1 MSELSIRVRKLQD
14 NGSSFRATP
23 DNLYLGGVRS
33 ARVDKLKFE
42 LPEEWAACAVTLHVQ
57 RLSGTLPDPQALDA
71 ENCVEV
77 DRRWTMEKQGT
88 WMLLAV
94 GEGGYIAMT
103 KPAQYTCYET
113 IDTDSTTETIAPSVY
128 EQFVELVLKSVNE
141 AKDAAKKT
149 AEDRAAADQILTDT
163 KKAGTDA
170 VAAVNTAETKALQ
183 DVKTA
188 RTGTLTDIGNAR
200 SGAVRD
206 VTDTK
211 TAALTALEEQRA
223 AALQE
228 MQASVNEAAG
238 SAEKAAASEGNA
250 KESETKSKASEEAAA
265 KSEKNAAASEKK
277 AAEREAN
284 ALKYSQEAGAKAG
297 TDSTLT
303 VSGAPADAKKV
314 GDELAVRYTKEEI
327 QKLIEDSLAAY
338 RAEEYAKIKYWISD
352 DPTSPAELFGGTWE
366 KIAAD
371 QALMGASTSHPAG
384 STAEAG
390 LPNVTGKVNNIWY
403 TQKPSG
409 DGALRVPDSS
419 RSFLPY
425 GNDYYVQIGS
435 FSFNASLSSNI
446 YGKSSTVQPPAYYVN
461 IWKRVV

>member
-1 MSELSIRVRKLQD
+1 MSELSIRVRKQQD

-33 ARVDKLKFE
+33 AKVDKLKFE

-77 DRRWTMEKQGT
+77 DRRWTLEKQGT

-113 IDTDSTTETIAPSVY
+113 IDTDSTTETIDPSVY

-141 AKDAAKKT
+141 AKDAAKQT
-149 AEDRAAADQILTDT
+149 EEDRA
-163 KKAGTDA
+163 
-170 VAAVNTAETKALQ
+170 
-183 DVKTA
+183 
-188 RTGTLTDIGNAR
+188 
-200 SGAVRD
+200 
-206 VTDTK
+206 
-211 TAALTALEEQRA
+211 
-223 AALQE
+223 
-228 MQASVNEAAG
+228 AAG
-238 SAEKAAASEGNA
+238 SAEKAATSESNA

-277 AAEREAN
+277 ATKSEAN
-284 ALKYSQEAGAKAG
+284 ARKYSQEAGAKAG

-303 VSGAPADAKKV
+303 VPGAPADAKQV
-314 GDELAVRYTKEEI
+314 GDALAAMYTKKEI
-327 QKLIEDSLAAY
+327 QKLIEDSFAAY

-366 KIAAD
+366 KIAED
-371 QALMGASTSHPAG
+371 RALMGASTAHPAG

-390 LPNVTGKVNNIWY
+390 LPNVSGNVHNIWY
-403 TQKPSG
+403 TQTPSG
-409 DGALRVPDSS
+409 DGALKVTNLSNS
-419 RSFLPY
+419 HLPY
-425 GNDYYVQIGS
+425 GNDYYVKIGD
-435 FSFNASLSSNI
+435 FSLNASLSSNI
-446 YGKSSTVQPPAYYVN
+446 YGKSSTVQPPAYYTNV
-461 IWKRVV
+461 WRRLE